1 MDQLSILD
9 EWFFREILPLEPVIV
24 EYLSRNWGSESE
36 IEDLRQEVF
45 VKVYESA
52 RNEIPA
58 APRQF
63 VLQMAQNI
71 LFVRKRRDKVIPIGS
86 LMDLDALNPE
96 SDEPSPE
103 RRTAALQEIERLQVA
118 LNNLPDRCR
127 EVVVL
132 RKVRGLGQREVARQ
146 LGIEENTV
154 EQHLSKGLRLLAQS
168 ASNRRGTIVAQARR
182 YLNVSSS
189 TDD

>member
-9 EWFFREILPLEPVIV
+9 EWFFREVLPLEPVIV

-52 RNEIPA
+52 RTEIPA

-86 LMDLDALNPE
+86 LTDLDALNPE

-132 RKVRGLGQREVARQ
+132 RKIRGLGQREVARQ

-168 ASNRRGTIVAQARR
+168 ASNRRGSVVAQARR
-182 YLNVSSS
+182 YLSVSSS
-189 TDD
+189 ADD

>member
-1 MDQLSILD
+1 MDELSILD
-9 EWFFREILPLEPVIV
+9 EWFSREILPLEPVIV
-24 EYLSRNWGSESE
+24 EYLSRYWGSENE

-63 VLQMAQNI
+63 VIQTAQNT
-71 LFVRKRRDKVIPIGS
+71 LFIRQRRDKVIPIGS
-86 LMDLDALNPE
+86 LADLDALNSE
-96 SDEPSPE
+96 SDELSPE
-103 RRTAALQEIERLQVA
+103 RRTAAMQEVERLQVA
-118 LNNLPDRCR
+118 LDNLPSRCR

-132 RKVRGLGQREVARQ
+132 RRVQGLSQREVARQ
-146 LGIEENTV
+146 LGIEEATV
-154 EQHLSKGLRLLAQS
+154 EQHLAKGLRILALS
-168 ASNRRGTIVAQARR
+168 ASNRRGTVIAQARR
-182 YLNVSSS
+182 YMRISSS

>member
-1 MDQLSILD
+1 MDQVSVLD
-9 EWFFREILPLEPVIV
+9 DWFFREVLPLEPEIV

-86 LMDLDALNPE
+86 LTDLDALNPE

-103 RRTAALQEIERLQVA
+103 RRTAALQEVERLQVA
-118 LNNLPDRCR
+118 LNNLPGRCR

-168 ASNRRGTIVAQARR
+168 ASNRRGIVVAQARR

-189 TDD
+189 ADD

>member
-132 RKVRGLGQREVARQ
+132 RKIRGLGQREVARQ

>member
-1 MDQLSILD
+1 MDQVSILD
-9 EWFFREILPLEPVIV
+9 DWFFREVLPLEPMII
-24 EYLSRNWGSESE
+24 EYLSRNWGSETE
-36 IEDLRQEVF
+36 LEDLRQEVF

-52 RNEIPA
+52 RNEIPV

-63 VLQMAQNI
+63 VLQTAQNI
-71 LFVRKRRDKVIPIGS
+71 LFVRQRREKVIPIGS
-86 LMDLDALNPE
+86 LSDLDALNPE

-103 RRTAALQEIERLQVA
+103 RRTAALQEVERLQTA
-118 LNNLPDRCR
+118 LDNLPDRCR

-132 RKVRGLGQREVARQ
+132 RKVRGLSQREVARQ

-168 ASNRRGTIVAQARR
+168 ASDRRGTVIAHARR
-182 YLNVSSS
+182 YLKVSSS
-189 TDD
+189 TK